1 MVSYVIHER
10 IKLLCTDVNK
20 ISLETV
26 FFHFKPFLS
35 YKYHLYCHLN
45 KYSAL
50 ESSLLDSKNFY
61 T

>member
-20 ISLETV
+20 ISRETV

-35 YKYHLYCHLN
+35 YKYHLYCHL
-45 KYSAL
+45 KDRKSVV
-50 ESSLLDSKNFY
+50 
-61 T
+61 